1 VRCDRFGYIGSRQ
14 QDENAAMLHR
24 LISPEDAALV
34 ISEIVAVGL
43 FAATSVCIV
52 ALCIGL
58 S

>member
-1 VRCDRFGYIGSRQ
+1 LTNAFAGGKVPSRSRGRT
-14 QDENAAMLHR
+14 AMLHR

-34 ISEIVAVGL
+34 ISEIVAIGL

>member
-1 VRCDRFGYIGSRQ
+1 
-14 QDENAAMLHR
+14 MLHR

>member
-1 VRCDRFGYIGSRQ
+1 
-14 QDENAAMLHR
+14 MLSR

-34 ISEIVAVGL
+34 ISEIVAVSL

>member
-1 VRCDRFGYIGSRQ
+1 
-14 QDENAAMLHR
+14 MLHR
-24 LISPEDAALV
+24 LAPEDAALW

-43 FAATSVCIV
+43 FAATSICIV